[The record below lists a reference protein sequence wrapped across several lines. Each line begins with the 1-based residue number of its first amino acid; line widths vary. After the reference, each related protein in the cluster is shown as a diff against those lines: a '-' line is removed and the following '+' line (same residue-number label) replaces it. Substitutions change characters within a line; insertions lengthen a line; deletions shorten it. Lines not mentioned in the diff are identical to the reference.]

1 MRSGIVHLVFGVALV
16 IGGYAAGMYFPG
28 FYWFGAYIVGGIEI
42 IRGIAIVARVSR
54 MG

>member
-1 MRSGIVHLVFGVALV
+1 MRSGMVHLIFGLAL
-16 IGGYAAGMYFPG
+16 IAGGYAAGMYFAG

-42 IRGIAIVARVSR
+42 IRGIAIMVRASR